1 MPADQLPSLII
12 IPTPIGNLKDLSLR
26 AQESLQAV
34 DYVLCEDTRRA
45 RKLKN
50 RIGFHAPLVSFHEHN
65 EKKRIPKI
73 LTLMK
78 EGKRFA
84 LTSDAGTPVV
94 SDPGLLLLRK
104 MKEENLLFTMIPGPS
119 AVMTALVLSGLPAQ
133 PFSFFG
139 FLPVQELRRKEIVEK
154 LSRIPDHT
162 VVLFESPDRVL
173 GLLREL
179 GEKLGD
185 REAAVCRELTKLHEE
200 VLRGTL
206 SSLMAELSPRKLQ
219 GEFTIVIAP
228 GESLDKVTMTDEVIR
243 QRFAQLVEKESYTR
257 KDALKKVAKESGRSR
272 NDLYRLLIK

>member
-104 MKEENLLFTMIPGPS
+104 MKEENLPFTMIPGPS

>member
-104 MKEENLLFTMIPGPS
+104 MKEENLPFTMIPGPS

-228 GESLDKVTMTDEVIR
+228 GESLEKVTMTDEVIR